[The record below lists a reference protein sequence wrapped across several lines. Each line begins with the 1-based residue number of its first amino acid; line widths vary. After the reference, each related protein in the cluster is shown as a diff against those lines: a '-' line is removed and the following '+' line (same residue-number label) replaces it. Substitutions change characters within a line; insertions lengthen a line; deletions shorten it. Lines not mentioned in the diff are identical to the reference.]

1 MRIGGLQKM
10 TLLDYPGKVACT
22 VFLPGC
28 NFRGPYCHNSALVL
42 PEQLEEGFPQEQLL
56 EFLSKRRGKLDGV
69 CITGGEPTVHRDL
82 PELIREIRQLG
93 FLLKLD
99 TNGSNPRMLRT
110 LLEGNQLDYVAMDI
124 KNSPQMYAATCGNS
138 SVLEAVEES
147 IRLLMEGSV
156 DFEFRTT
163 VCKPLHTP
171 ESMAQLGQWIQGTK
185 KYFIQNF
192 EDSGSLVGSGMESFD
207 RQELERLLA
216 AVKKYVPG
224 AQLRGT

>member
-28 NFRGPYCHNSALVL
+28 NFRCPYCHNSALVL